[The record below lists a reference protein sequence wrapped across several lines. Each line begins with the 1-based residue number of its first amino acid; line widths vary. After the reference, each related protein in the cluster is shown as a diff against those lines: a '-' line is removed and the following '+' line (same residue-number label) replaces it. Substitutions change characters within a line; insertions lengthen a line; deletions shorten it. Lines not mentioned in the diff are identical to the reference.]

1 MVLLGSCQEAMSV
14 LETSKNIL
22 KKLLTRY
29 QNLRYDVQV
38 ASKKTTKR
46 SKKLFKV
53 SLDSC

>member
-14 LETSKNIL
+14 LETSKNIF

-38 ASKKTTKR
+38 ASKKQQNV
-46 SKKLFKV
+46 KKTF
-53 SLDSC
+53 